1 MASGGLMMR
10 DVRITG
16 TYTQGLQH
24 LGALLAESGFF
35 QDARQTAQAAVKVMA
50 GEELGLGP
58 IASMTQIHIVQGRV
72 TLSAHLLAALVRR
85 SGRYGFRVRQM
96 DPEACVIDF
105 TENGDPIG
113 TSSFTRGDAEAAGLW
128 AKPGPWRQHPRN
140 MLYARAMSNGVKWY
154 CPDITTGAV
163 YTLDEIESGD
173 ADEPD
178 RVAAVIEARTVS
190 WRDRAQELLEAAGD
204 TETFTVRMH
213 DAGITSQM
221 LADDE
226 IFETAM
232 DIARDVR
239 DTQPETDTPR
249 ETEPPAHQDPPP
261 PSDAHLISQAQR
273 TRLHAIKNGA
283 GWADDQYRAL
293 LRDVAGVDSSLML
306 GRDRYEAVCTALEA
320 GPGDP
325 DPQTTISEETP
336 A

>member
-85 SGRYGFRVRQM
+85 SGRYGYRVHTM
-96 DPEACVIDF
+96 EPEACVIDF
-105 TENGDPIG
+105 TEQGEVIG
-113 TSSFTRGDAEAAGLW
+113 TSSFTRADAEAAGLW
-128 AKPGPWRQHPRN
+128 GKPGPWRQHPRN

-154 CPDITTGAV
+154 APDLTTGAV
-163 YTLDEIESGD
+163 YTLDELESGD

-178 RVAAVIEARTVS
+178 RVAAIVEARTVS
-190 WRDRAQELLEAAGD
+190 WRDRAQEILETAGD
-204 TETFTVRMH
+204 TETFKARMQA
-213 DAGITSQM
+213 AGITSQM
-221 LADDE
+221 LVDDE

-232 DIARDVR
+232 DIAKDVR
-239 DTQPETDTPR
+239 DTTREPEPED
-249 ETEPPAHQDPPP
+249 PAPA
-261 PSDAHLISQAQR
+261 SDAHLISQAQR
-273 TRLHAIKNGA
+273 TRLHVIKNGA
-283 GWADDQYRAL
+283 GWSDDAYRAL
-293 LRDVAGVDSSLML
+293 LRDLAGVDTSLTL
-306 GRDRYEAVCTALEA
+306 TRDDYDAVCEALEA

-325 DPQTTISEETP
+325 DPQTRMEE